1 MLYSDMLGSNLTK
14 TTRQR
19 QIFGQS
25 KTFLTVLEIEAGTG
39 LHVMA
44 INMESL

>member
-1 MLYSDMLGSNLTK
+1 MLYSDILGSNLTK
-14 TTRQR
+14 TTRQH

-25 KTFLTVLEIEAGTG
+25 ETFLTVLEIEAGAG
-39 LHVMA
+39 LHMMA

>member
-1 MLYSDMLGSNLTK
+1 MFYSDMLGSNLTK
-14 TTRQR
+14 TTRQC

-25 KTFLTVLEIEAGTG
+25 ETFLTVLEIEAGAG
-39 LHVMA
+39 LHMMA